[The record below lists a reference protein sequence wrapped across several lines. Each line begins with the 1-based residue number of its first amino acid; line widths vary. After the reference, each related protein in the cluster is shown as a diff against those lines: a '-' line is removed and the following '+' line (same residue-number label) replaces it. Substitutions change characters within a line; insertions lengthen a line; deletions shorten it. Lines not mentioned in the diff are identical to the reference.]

1 MEAVDGD
8 ESIRKLKAQS
18 VPSTDGTRGHT
29 INQKFPP
36 PVETD

>member
-1 MEAVDGD
+1 MVMRALE
-8 ESIRKLKAQS
+8 KKAKS
-18 VPSTDGTRGHT
+18 VPSTDGTRGQT